1 MYSQLEM
8 QLMRDAAGPG
18 AVIPGVDTQTGNKL
32 PTASLVKAETLG
44 TQSGYYYSAYSH
56 QVIVTQDGVNLSG
69 IDFGNNQLLIKA
81 NNVTVTNCTFEPTS
95 IYYSVVDDG
104 ANTTVR
110 NCTFTGPTYST
121 PLADF
126 IRGGGS
132 ISIKDNTFVDSPCD
146 AITLSGG
153 VVTGNY
159 FSSGGYQAGG
169 HADAIWVPSTSAP
182 VTITDNFVDWTPN
195 ADDTTGFGPGQAIRI
210 TTEGGNTSD
219 VTASGNYLLGGS
231 YTIQVGLASA
241 GTFSN
246 VLVTGNYIGFRQ
258 LGGHL
263 SQSPGRLDRHQ
274 QYRDRLA

>member
-132 ISIKDNTFVDSPCD
+132 ITIKDNSFIDSPMRRHYPLGGRGD
-146 AITLSGG
+146 RQLLFKRRLSGRRPCRRHLG
-153 VVTGNY
+153 AV
-159 FSSGGYQAGG
+159 
-169 HADAIWVPSTSAP
+169 HER
-182 VTITDNFVDWTPN
+182 
-195 ADDTTGFGPGQAIRI
+195 PG
-210 TTEGGNTSD
+210 D
-219 VTASGNYLLGGS
+219 HH
-231 YTIQVGLASA
+231 
-241 GTFSN
+241 
-246 VLVTGNYIGFRQ
+246 RQ
-258 LGGHL
+258 FC
-263 SQSPGRLDRHQ
+263 
-274 QYRDRLA
+274 